1 MILGVSLTVSGS
13 IACREAGLLPPAQR
27 FLYLWFKRA
36 LRCRRYESKIQQSI
50 YEKSLEK
57 LGLSEFSVM
66 SERLPLSRT
75 LAALRARLNQELL
88 DEYKQVSPTRAYFL
102 EGPPPTKLTKASCA
116 VFQLRT
122 ESAKTKDW
130 RWRHNQPL
138 DDEPFNRTCR
148 LCKRAQETVVHLV
161 QECPSTEARQARR
174 ILKSYYTRA
183 KQDVPVGPHEIL
195 RRSEDAELRKVQDEG
210 LYAFV
215 ESLDLDGLLMG
226 QLRHSPTL
234 DQSC

>member
-1 MILGVSLTVSGS
+1 
-13 IACREAGLLPPAQR
+13 
-27 FLYLWFKRA
+27 
-36 LRCRRYESKIQQSI
+36 
-50 YEKSLEK
+50 
-57 LGLSEFSVM
+57 M

-75 LAALRARLNQELL
+75 QAALRARLNQELL

-148 LCKRAQETVVHLV
+148 LCKGTQETVIHLV
-161 QECPSTEARQARR
+161 QQCPSTEARQARR

-183 KQDVPVGPHEIL
+183 KQDVPVGQHEIL
-195 RRSEDAELRKVQDEG
+195 RRYEDADIRKFQDEG
-210 LYAFV
+210 ARGIRFPACRTV
-215 ESLDLDGLLMG
+215 EFDEISTCRGATGILTADLSSSGE
-226 QLRHSPTL
+226 SSEVPVF
-234 DQSC
+234 